1 MRKGQSALLFTG
13 FLAALGYIGAGLF
26 YGYLLGFNTQ
36 TQFTCP
42 VCAHITIA
50 GDPLHKFVVRTLMLG
65 TLNALLLTSVGWCL
79 RRLVVVAKGGNR
91 QQRQRYR

>member
-13 FLAALGYIGAGLF
+13 FLSALGYIGAGLF

-36 TQFTCP
+36 TQLTCP
-42 VCAHITIA
+42 VCPHITSA

-79 RRLVVVAKGGNR
+79 RRLVVVAKGVIR
-91 QQRQRYR
+91 

>member
-1 MRKGQSALLFTG
+1 MIKSQSALLFTS

-26 YGYLLGFNTQ
+26 YGYLVGFNIQ

-42 VCAHITIA
+42 VCPYITGA

-79 RRLVVVAKGGNR
+79 RRLIVVAKGVIR
-91 QQRQRYR
+91 